1 MMPTYPQLLSPTY
14 EPHVYSASWQK
25 QYVAQFFTLESG
37 EKNGNSATYR
47 CRLHPEAPV
56 FKAHFPGFPV
66 LPGVLTLKMVVDAIN
81 ASQFFSTQTL
91 TVQSIGNAKYLAV
104 VNPQE
109 TQEVEISVTLKAE
122 KNADEPAVFQFKATV
137 QNGET
142 RFATFSFSCTAADFI
157 TVGVEENEVC
167 AVIPTYQNAKTL
179 LKVVADVHRVVDTV
193 FVVDD
198 GSNDGTAALLDKAT
212 GNERPEKVLTHPKNC
227 GKGAALKTGLTYAR
241 QQGFR
246 YAVTVDADGQH
257 RADDIPAL
265 LKAVEEEP
273 DALAIGSRGL
283 QHENM
288 PAKSTFANRFSN
300 FWFAL
305 QTLQRLPDTQSGLRV
320 YPLRCLHGLRW
331 MSARYE
337 AELTLLVFS
346 AWAGVKLLPVPVSVY
361 YPPRDQR
368 VTHFRPGRDFTRI
381 SVLNTLLCFLMVVY
395 GWPRIFA
402 DRLQGVSKACFVS
415 RELFTLTS
423 CQIW

>member
-1 MMPTYPQLLSPTY
+1 MSLTSIL
-14 EPHVYSASWQK
+14 PHGKK

-47 CRLHPEAPV
+47 CRIHPEAPV

-104 VNPQE
+104 INPQE
-109 TQEVEISVTLKAE
+109 TQEVEISVALKAE
-122 KNADEPAVFQFKATV
+122 KNADKPAVFQFKATV

-273 DALAIGSRGL
+273 DALAIGNRGL

-320 YPLRCLHGLRW
+320 YPLRRLHGLRW

-395 GWPRIFA
+395 GWPRIFCRQIA
-402 DRLQGVSKACFVS
+402 RGVKGVF
-415 RELFTLTS
+415 RK
-423 CQIW
+423 

>member
-1 MMPTYPQLLSPTY
+1 MSLTSIL
-14 EPHVYSASWQK
+14 PHGKK

-109 TQEVEISVTLKAE
+109 TQEVEISVALKAE

-320 YPLRCLHGLRW
+320 YPLQRLHGLRW

-346 AWAGVKLLPVPVSVY
+346 AWAGVKLLPVPISVY

-395 GWPRIFA
+395 GWPRIFCRQIA
-402 DRLQGVSKACFVS
+402 RGVKGVF
-415 RELFTLTS
+415 RK
-423 CQIW
+423 

>member
-1 MMPTYPQLLSPTY
+1 MSLTSIL
-14 EPHVYSASWQK
+14 PHGKK
-25 QYVAQFFTLESG
+25 QYVAQFFTLEAG

-109 TQEVEISVTLKAE
+109 TQEVEISVALKAE

-265 LKAVEEEP
+265 LKAVEEES

-320 YPLRCLHGLRW
+320 YPLRRLHGLHW

-346 AWAGVKLLPVPVSVY
+346 AWAGVKLLPIPVSVY

-395 GWPRIFA
+395 GWPRIFCRQIA
-402 DRLQGVSKACFVS
+402 RGVIGVFRK
-415 RELFTLTS
+415 
-423 CQIW
+423 

>member
-1 MMPTYPQLLSPTY
+1 MSLTSIL
-14 EPHVYSASWQK
+14 PHGKK
-25 QYVAQFFTLESG
+25 QYVAQFFTLEAG

-109 TQEVEISVTLKAE
+109 TQEVEISVALKAE

-212 GNERPEKVLTHPKNC
+212 GNERPEKVLTHAKNQ
-227 GKGAALKTGLTYAR
+227 GKGAALKTGLTFAR
-241 QQGFR
+241 QQGFH

-257 RADDIPAL
+257 RANDIPAL

-273 DALAIGSRGL
+273 DALVIGSRGL

-320 YPLRCLHGLRW
+320 YPLRRLHGLRW
-331 MSARYE
+331 MSTRYE

-395 GWPRIFA
+395 GWPRIFCRQIA
-402 DRLQGVSKACFVS
+402 RGVKGVF
-415 RELFTLTS
+415 RK
-423 CQIW
+423 

>member
-1 MMPTYPQLLSPTY
+1 MSLTSIL
-14 EPHVYSASWQK
+14 PHGKK
-25 QYVAQFFTLESG
+25 QYVAQFFTLEAG

-109 TQEVEISVTLKAE
+109 TQEVEISVALKAE

-193 FVVDD
+193 IVVDD

-246 YAVTVDADGQH
+246 YAVTMDADGQH

-395 GWPRIFA
+395 GWPRIFCRQIA
-402 DRLQGVSKACFVS
+402 RGVKGVF
-415 RELFTLTS
+415 RK
-423 CQIW
+423 

>member
-1 MMPTYPQLLSPTY
+1 MSLTSIL
-14 EPHVYSASWQK
+14 PHGKK
-25 QYVAQFFTLESG
+25 QYVAQFFTLEAG

-109 TQEVEISVTLKAE
+109 TQEVEISVALKAE

-142 RFATFSFSCTAADFI
+142 RFATFSFSCTAADFM

-179 LKVVADVHRVVDTV
+179 LKIVADVHRVVDTV

-265 LKAVEEEP
+265 LKAVEEGP

-320 YPLRCLHGLRW
+320 YPLRRLHGLRW

-395 GWPRIFA
+395 GWPRIFCRQIA
-402 DRLQGVSKACFVS
+402 RGVKGVF
-415 RELFTLTS
+415 RK
-423 CQIW
+423 

>member
-1 MMPTYPQLLSPTY
+1 MSLTSIL
-14 EPHVYSASWQK
+14 PHGKK

-109 TQEVEISVTLKAE
+109 TQEVEISVALKAE

-142 RFATFSFSCTAADFI
+142 RFATFSFSCTAADFM

-193 FVVDD
+193 IVVDD

-257 RADDIPAL
+257 RANDIPAL

-305 QTLQRLPDTQSGLRV
+305 QTLQRLPDTQSGLRI
-320 YPLRCLHGLRW
+320 YPLQRLHGLRW

-395 GWPRIFA
+395 GWPRIFCRQIA
-402 DRLQGVSKACFVS
+402 RGVKGVF
-415 RELFTLTS
+415 RK
-423 CQIW
+423 

>member
-1 MMPTYPQLLSPTY
+1 MSLTSIL
-14 EPHVYSASWQK
+14 PHGKK
-25 QYVAQFFTLESG
+25 QYVAQFFTLEAG

-109 TQEVEISVTLKAE
+109 TQEVEISVALKAE

-137 QNGET
+137 ENGET

-179 LKVVADVHRVVDTV
+179 LQVVADVHRVVDTV

-305 QTLQRLPDTQSGLRV
+305 QTLQRLPDTQSGLRI
-320 YPLRCLHGLRW
+320 YPLRRLHGLRW

-395 GWPRIFA
+395 GWPRIFCRQIA
-402 DRLQGVSKACFVS
+402 RGVKGVF
-415 RELFTLTS
+415 RK
-423 CQIW
+423 

>member
-14 EPHVYSASWQK
+14 EPNVYSASWQK

-109 TQEVEISVTLKAE
+109 TQEVEISVALKAE

-212 GNERPEKVLTHPKNC
+212 SNERPEKVLTHPKNC
-227 GKGAALKTGLTYAR
+227 GKGAALKTGLTYAC

-320 YPLRCLHGLRW
+320 YPLRRLHGMRW

-395 GWPRIFA
+395 GWPRIFCRQIA
-402 DRLQGVSKACFVS
+402 RGVKGVFCK
-415 RELFTLTS
+415 
-423 CQIW
+423 

>member
-1 MMPTYPQLLSPTY
+1 MSLTSIL
-14 EPHVYSASWQK
+14 PHGKK

-109 TQEVEISVTLKAE
+109 TQEVEISVALKAE

-198 GSNDGTAALLDKAT
+198 GSNDGTTALLDKAT

-305 QTLQRLPDTQSGLRV
+305 QTLQRLPDTQSGLRI
-320 YPLRCLHGLRW
+320 YPLRRLHGLRW

-395 GWPRIFA
+395 GWPRIFCRQIA
-402 DRLQGVSKACFVS
+402 RGVKGVF
-415 RELFTLTS
+415 RK
-423 CQIW
+423 

>member
-1 MMPTYPQLLSPTY
+1 MSLTSIL
-14 EPHVYSASWQK
+14 PHGKK
-25 QYVAQFFTLESG
+25 QYVAQFFTLEAG

-109 TQEVEISVTLKAE
+109 TQEVEISVALKAE

-212 GNERPEKVLTHPKNC
+212 GNERPEKVLTHAKNQ
-227 GKGAALKTGLTYAR
+227 GKGAALKTGLTFAR
-241 QQGFR
+241 QQGFH

-257 RADDIPAL
+257 RANDIPAL

-273 DALAIGSRGL
+273 DALVIGSRGL

-395 GWPRIFA
+395 GWPRIFCRQIA
-402 DRLQGVSKACFVS
+402 RGVKDVF
-415 RELFTLTS
+415 RK
-423 CQIW
+423 

>member
-1 MMPTYPQLLSPTY
+1 MSLTSIL
-14 EPHVYSASWQK
+14 PHGKK
-25 QYVAQFFTLESG
+25 QYVAQFFTLEAG

-109 TQEVEISVTLKAE
+109 TQEVEISVALKAE

-142 RFATFSFSCTAADFI
+142 RFATFSFSCTAANFI

-395 GWPRIFA
+395 GWPRIFCRQIA
-402 DRLQGVSKACFVS
+402 RGVKGVF
-415 RELFTLTS
+415 RK
-423 CQIW
+423 

>member
-1 MMPTYPQLLSPTY
+1 MSLTSIL
-14 EPHVYSASWQK
+14 PHGKK
-25 QYVAQFFTLESG
+25 QYVAQFFTLEAG

-81 ASQFFSTQTL
+81 ASQFFSTQML

-109 TQEVEISVTLKAE
+109 TQEVEISVALKAE

-212 GNERPEKVLTHPKNC
+212 DNERPEKVLTHPKNC

-320 YPLRCLHGLRW
+320 YPLRRLHGLRW

-395 GWPRIFA
+395 GWPRIFCRQIA
-402 DRLQGVSKACFVS
+402 RGVKGVF
-415 RELFTLTS
+415 RK
-423 CQIW
+423 

>member
-1 MMPTYPQLLSPTY
+1 MSLTSIL
-14 EPHVYSASWQK
+14 PHGKK
-25 QYVAQFFTLESG
+25 QYVAQFFTLEAG

-109 TQEVEISVTLKAE
+109 TQEVEINVALKAE

-142 RFATFSFSCTAADFI
+142 RFATFSFSCTAADFM

-212 GNERPEKVLTHPKNC
+212 GSERPEKVLTHPKNC

-381 SVLNTLLCFLMVVY
+381 SMLNTLLCFLMVVY
-395 GWPRIFA
+395 GWPRIFCRQIA
-402 DRLQGVSKACFVS
+402 RGVKGVF
-415 RELFTLTS
+415 RK
-423 CQIW
+423 

>member
-1 MMPTYPQLLSPTY
+1 MSLTSIL
-14 EPHVYSASWQK
+14 PHGKK

-47 CRLHPEAPV
+47 CHLHPEAPV

-109 TQEVEISVTLKAE
+109 TQEVEISVALKAE

-320 YPLRCLHGLRW
+320 YPLRRLHGLRW

-395 GWPRIFA
+395 GWPRIFCRQIA
-402 DRLQGVSKACFVS
+402 RGVKGVF
-415 RELFTLTS
+415 RK
-423 CQIW
+423 

>member
-1 MMPTYPQLLSPTY
+1 MSLTSIL
-14 EPHVYSASWQK
+14 PHGKK

-37 EKNGNSATYR
+37 EKNDNSATYR

-109 TQEVEISVTLKAE
+109 TQEVEISVALKAE

-305 QTLQRLPDTQSGLRV
+305 QTLQRLPDTQSGLRI
-320 YPLRCLHGLRW
+320 YPLRRLHGLRW

-395 GWPRIFA
+395 GWPRIFCRQIA
-402 DRLQGVSKACFVS
+402 KGVKGVF
-415 RELFTLTS
+415 RK
-423 CQIW
+423 

>member
-1 MMPTYPQLLSPTY
+1 MSLTSILPQSK
-14 EPHVYSASWQK
+14 K
-25 QYVAQFFTLESG
+25 QYVAQFFTLEAG

-91 TVQSIGNAKYLAV
+91 MVQSIGNAKYLAV

-109 TQEVEISVTLKAE
+109 TQEVEISVALKAE

-305 QTLQRLPDTQSGLRV
+305 QTLQRLPDTQSGLRI

-395 GWPRIFA
+395 GWPRIFCRQIA
-402 DRLQGVSKACFVS
+402 RGVKGVF
-415 RELFTLTS
+415 RK
-423 CQIW
+423 

>member
-1 MMPTYPQLLSPTY
+1 MSLTSIL
-14 EPHVYSASWQK
+14 PHGKK
-25 QYVAQFFTLESG
+25 QYVAQFFTLEAG

-109 TQEVEISVTLKAE
+109 TQEVEISVALKAE

-167 AVIPTYQNAKTL
+167 AIIPTYQNAKTL
-179 LKVVADVHRVVDTV
+179 LKVVVDVHRVVDTV

-212 GNERPEKVLTHPKNC
+212 GNERPKKVLTHPKNC

-320 YPLRCLHGLRW
+320 YPLRRLHGLRW

-395 GWPRIFA
+395 GWPRIFCRQIA
-402 DRLQGVSKACFVS
+402 RGVKGVFCK
-415 RELFTLTS
+415 
-423 CQIW
+423 

>member
-1 MMPTYPQLLSPTY
+1 MSLTSIL
-14 EPHVYSASWQK
+14 PHGKK

-109 TQEVEISVTLKAE
+109 TQEVEISVALKAE
-122 KNADEPAVFQFKATV
+122 KNADELTVFHFKATV

-265 LKAVEEEP
+265 LKTVEEEP

-320 YPLRCLHGLRW
+320 YPLRRLHGLRW

-395 GWPRIFA
+395 GWPKIFCRQIA
-402 DRLQGVSKACFVS
+402 RGVKGVF
-415 RELFTLTS
+415 RK
-423 CQIW
+423 

>member
-1 MMPTYPQLLSPTY
+1 MSLTSIL
-14 EPHVYSASWQK
+14 PHGKK
-25 QYVAQFFTLESG
+25 QYVAQFFTLEAG

-109 TQEVEISVTLKAE
+109 TQEVEISVALKAE
-122 KNADEPAVFQFKATV
+122 KNADELTVFQFKATV

-142 RFATFSFSCTAADFI
+142 RFATFSFSCTAANFI

-320 YPLRCLHGLRW
+320 YPLQRLHGLRW

-395 GWPRIFA
+395 GWPRIFCRQIA
-402 DRLQGVSKACFVS
+402 RGVKGVFCK
-415 RELFTLTS
+415 
-423 CQIW
+423 

>member
-1 MMPTYPQLLSPTY
+1 MSLTSILPQGK
-14 EPHVYSASWQK
+14 K

-81 ASQFFSTQTL
+81 ASQFFSTKTL

-109 TQEVEISVTLKAE
+109 TQEVEISVALKAE
-122 KNADEPAVFQFKATV
+122 KNADELTVFHFKATV

-320 YPLRCLHGLRW
+320 YPLRRLHGLRW

-395 GWPRIFA
+395 GWPRIFCRQIA
-402 DRLQGVSKACFVS
+402 RGVIGVFRK
-415 RELFTLTS
+415 
-423 CQIW
+423 

>member
-1 MMPTYPQLLSPTY
+1 MSLTSIL
-14 EPHVYSASWQK
+14 PHGKK

-81 ASQFFSTQTL
+81 ASQFFSTKTL

-109 TQEVEISVTLKAE
+109 TQEVEISVALKAE

-320 YPLRCLHGLRW
+320 YPLRRLHGMHW

-395 GWPRIFA
+395 GWPRIFCRQIA
-402 DRLQGVSKACFVS
+402 RGVIGVFCK
-415 RELFTLTS
+415 
-423 CQIW
+423 

>member
-1 MMPTYPQLLSPTY
+1 MSLTSIL
-14 EPHVYSASWQK
+14 PHGKK
-25 QYVAQFFTLESG
+25 QYVAQFFTLEAG

-109 TQEVEISVTLKAE
+109 TQEVEISVALKAE

-257 RADDIPAL
+257 RADDIPTL

-320 YPLRCLHGLRW
+320 YPLRRLHGLRW

-395 GWPRIFA
+395 GWPRIFCRQIA
-402 DRLQGVSKACFVS
+402 RGVKGVFCK
-415 RELFTLTS
+415 
-423 CQIW
+423 

>member
-1 MMPTYPQLLSPTY
+1 MSLTSIL
-14 EPHVYSASWQK
+14 PHGKK

-109 TQEVEISVTLKAE
+109 TQEVEISVALKAE

-142 RFATFSFSCTAADFI
+142 RFATFSFSCTAADFM
-157 TVGVEENEVC
+157 TVAVEENEVC

-179 LKVVADVHRVVDTV
+179 LQVVADVHRVVDTV

-198 GSNDGTAALLDKAT
+198 GSNDGTAALLGKAT

-395 GWPRIFA
+395 GWPRIFCRQIA
-402 DRLQGVSKACFVS
+402 RGVIGVFRK
-415 RELFTLTS
+415 
-423 CQIW
+423 

>member
-1 MMPTYPQLLSPTY
+1 MSLTSIL
-14 EPHVYSASWQK
+14 PHGKK

-109 TQEVEISVTLKAE
+109 TQEVEISVALKAE

-142 RFATFSFSCTAADFI
+142 RFATFSFSCTAADFM

-320 YPLRCLHGLRW
+320 YPLRRLHGLRW

-395 GWPRIFA
+395 GWPRIFYRQIA
-402 DRLQGVSKACFVS
+402 RGVKGVFCK
-415 RELFTLTS
+415 
-423 CQIW
+423 

>member
-1 MMPTYPQLLSPTY
+1 MSLTSIL
-14 EPHVYSASWQK
+14 PHGKK
-25 QYVAQFFTLESG
+25 QYVAQFFTLEAG

-91 TVQSIGNAKYLAV
+91 MVQSIGNAKYLAV

-109 TQEVEISVTLKAE
+109 TQEVEISVALKAE

-179 LKVVADVHRVVDTV
+179 LQVVADVHRVVDTV

-320 YPLRCLHGLRW
+320 YPLRRLHGLRW

-395 GWPRIFA
+395 GWPRIFCRQIA
-402 DRLQGVSKACFVS
+402 RGVKGVF
-415 RELFTLTS
+415 RK
-423 CQIW
+423 

>member
-1 MMPTYPQLLSPTY
+1 MSLSSIL
-14 EPHVYSASWQK
+14 PHGKK
-25 QYVAQFFTLESG
+25 QYVAQFFTLEAG

-109 TQEVEISVTLKAE
+109 TQEVEISVALKAE

-257 RADDIPAL
+257 RANDIPAL

-320 YPLRCLHGLRW
+320 YPLRRLHGLRW

-395 GWPRIFA
+395 GWPRIFCRQIA
-402 DRLQGVSKACFVS
+402 RGVKGVFCK
-415 RELFTLTS
+415 
-423 CQIW
+423 

>member
-1 MMPTYPQLLSPTY
+1 MSLTSIL
-14 EPHVYSASWQK
+14 PHGKK
-25 QYVAQFFTLESG
+25 QYVAQFFTLEAG
-37 EKNGNSATYR
+37 EKNDNSATYR

-109 TQEVEISVTLKAE
+109 TQEVEISVALKAE
-122 KNADEPAVFQFKATV
+122 KNADEPTVFQFKATV

-320 YPLRCLHGLRW
+320 YPLRRLHGLRW

-395 GWPRIFA
+395 GWPRIFCRQIA
-402 DRLQGVSKACFVS
+402 RGVIGVFRK
-415 RELFTLTS
+415 
-423 CQIW
+423 

>member
-1 MMPTYPQLLSPTY
+1 MSLTSIL
-14 EPHVYSASWQK
+14 PHGKK

-91 TVQSIGNAKYLAV
+91 TMQSIGNAKYLAV

-109 TQEVEISVTLKAE
+109 TQEVEISVALKAE

-179 LKVVADVHRVVDTV
+179 LQVVADVHRVVDTV
-193 FVVDD
+193 IVVDD

-212 GNERPEKVLTHPKNC
+212 GSERPEKVLPHPKNC

-320 YPLRCLHGLRW
+320 YPLRRLHGLRW

-361 YPPRDQR
+361 YPSRDQR

-395 GWPRIFA
+395 GWPRIFCRQIA
-402 DRLQGVSKACFVS
+402 RGVKGVF
-415 RELFTLTS
+415 RK
-423 CQIW
+423 

>member
-1 MMPTYPQLLSPTY
+1 MSLTSIL
-14 EPHVYSASWQK
+14 PHGKK

-109 TQEVEISVTLKAE
+109 TQEVEISVALKAE
-122 KNADEPAVFQFKATV
+122 KNADELTVFQFKATV

-305 QTLQRLPDTQSGLRV
+305 QTFQRLPDTQSGLRV
-320 YPLRCLHGLRW
+320 YPLRRLHGLRW

-395 GWPRIFA
+395 GWPRIFCRQIA
-402 DRLQGVSKACFVS
+402 RGVKGVF
-415 RELFTLTS
+415 RK
-423 CQIW
+423 

>member
-1 MMPTYPQLLSPTY
+1 MSLTSIL
-14 EPHVYSASWQK
+14 PHGKK
-25 QYVAQFFTLESG
+25 QYVAQFFTLEAG

-109 TQEVEISVTLKAE
+109 TQEVEISVALKAE

-157 TVGVEENEVC
+157 TVGMEENEVC

-179 LKVVADVHRVVDTV
+179 LQVVADVHRVVDTV

-257 RADDIPAL
+257 RADDIPTL

-395 GWPRIFA
+395 GWPRIFCRQIA
-402 DRLQGVSKACFVS
+402 RGVKGVF
-415 RELFTLTS
+415 RK
-423 CQIW
+423 

>member
-1 MMPTYPQLLSPTY
+1 MSLTSIL
-14 EPHVYSASWQK
+14 PHGKK
-25 QYVAQFFTLESG
+25 QYVAQFFTLEAG

-109 TQEVEISVTLKAE
+109 TQEVEINVALKAE

-320 YPLRCLHGLRW
+320 YPLRRLHGLRW

-395 GWPRIFA
+395 GWPRIFCRQIA
-402 DRLQGVSKACFVS
+402 RGVIGVFRK
-415 RELFTLTS
+415 
-423 CQIW
+423 

>member
-1 MMPTYPQLLSPTY
+1 MSLTSIL
-14 EPHVYSASWQK
+14 PHGKK
-25 QYVAQFFTLESG
+25 QYVAQFFTLEAG

-109 TQEVEISVTLKAE
+109 TQEVEISVALKAE
-122 KNADEPAVFQFKATV
+122 KNADEPAVFQFKASV

-193 FVVDD
+193 IVVDD

-212 GNERPEKVLTHPKNC
+212 DNERPEKVLTHPKNC

-381 SVLNTLLCFLMVVY
+381 SMLNTLLCFLMVVY
-395 GWPRIFA
+395 GWPRIFCRQIA
-402 DRLQGVSKACFVS
+402 RGVIGVFRK
-415 RELFTLTS
+415 
-423 CQIW
+423 

>member
-1 MMPTYPQLLSPTY
+1 MSLTSIL
-14 EPHVYSASWQK
+14 PHGKK

-109 TQEVEISVTLKAE
+109 TQEVEISVALKAE

-227 GKGAALKTGLTYAR
+227 GKGAALKTGLTYAH

-320 YPLRCLHGLRW
+320 YPLRHLHGLRW

-368 VTHFRPGRDFTRI
+368 VTHFRPGRDFIRI

-395 GWPRIFA
+395 GWPRIFCRQIA
-402 DRLQGVSKACFVS
+402 RGVKGVF
-415 RELFTLTS
+415 RK
-423 CQIW
+423 

>member
-1 MMPTYPQLLSPTY
+1 MSLTSIL
-14 EPHVYSASWQK
+14 PHGKK
-25 QYVAQFFTLESG
+25 QYVAQFFTLEAG
-37 EKNGNSATYR
+37 EKNGNSTTYR

-56 FKAHFPGFPV
+56 FKVHFPGFPV

-109 TQEVEISVTLKAE
+109 TQEVEISVALKAE

-142 RFATFSFSCTAADFI
+142 RFATFSFSCTAADFM

-212 GNERPEKVLTHPKNC
+212 GNERPEKVLT
-227 GKGAALKTGLTYAR
+227 
-241 QQGFR
+241 
-246 YAVTVDADGQH
+246 
-257 RADDIPAL
+257 
-265 LKAVEEEP
+265 
-273 DALAIGSRGL
+273 
-283 QHENM
+283 
-288 PAKSTFANRFSN
+288 FANRFSN

-320 YPLRCLHGLRW
+320 YPLQRLHGLRW

-395 GWPRIFA
+395 GWPRIFCRQIA
-402 DRLQGVSKACFVS
+402 RGVKGVF
-415 RELFTLTS
+415 RK
-423 CQIW
+423 

>member
-1 MMPTYPQLLSPTY
+1 MSLTSIL
-14 EPHVYSASWQK
+14 PHGKK
-25 QYVAQFFTLESG
+25 QYVAQFFTLEAG

-109 TQEVEISVTLKAE
+109 TQEVEISVALKAE

-157 TVGVEENEVC
+157 TVGVEENEAC

-305 QTLQRLPDTQSGLRV
+305 QTLQRLPDTQSGLRI
-320 YPLRCLHGLRW
+320 YPLRRLHGLRW

-395 GWPRIFA
+395 GWPRIFCRQIA
-402 DRLQGVSKACFVS
+402 RGVKGVF
-415 RELFTLTS
+415 RK
-423 CQIW
+423 

>member
-1 MMPTYPQLLSPTY
+1 MSLTSIL
-14 EPHVYSASWQK
+14 PHGKK

-109 TQEVEISVTLKAE
+109 TQEVEISVALKAE

-179 LKVVADVHRVVDTV
+179 LKVVADVRRVVDTV

-320 YPLRCLHGLRW
+320 YPLRRLHGLRW

-395 GWPRIFA
+395 GWPRIFCRQIA
-402 DRLQGVSKACFVS
+402 RGVKGVF
-415 RELFTLTS
+415 RK
-423 CQIW
+423 

>member
-1 MMPTYPQLLSPTY
+1 MSLTSIL
-14 EPHVYSASWQK
+14 PHGKK

-91 TVQSIGNAKYLAV
+91 MVQSIGNAKYLAV

-109 TQEVEISVTLKAE
+109 TQEVEISVALKAE
-122 KNADEPAVFQFKATV
+122 KNADELTVFQFKATV

-179 LKVVADVHRVVDTV
+179 LKVVADVHRVLDTV

-320 YPLRCLHGLRW
+320 YPLRRLHGLRW

-395 GWPRIFA
+395 GWPRIFCRQIA
-402 DRLQGVSKACFVS
+402 RGVKGVF
-415 RELFTLTS
+415 RK
-423 CQIW
+423 

>member
-1 MMPTYPQLLSPTY
+1 MSLTSIL
-14 EPHVYSASWQK
+14 PHGKK

-109 TQEVEISVTLKAE
+109 TQEVEISVALKAE

-157 TVGVEENEVC
+157 TVGVEDNEVC

-179 LKVVADVHRVVDTV
+179 LQVVADVHRVVDTV

-283 QHENM
+283 KHENM

-320 YPLRCLHGLRW
+320 YPLRSLHGLRW

-395 GWPRIFA
+395 GWPRIFCRQIA
-402 DRLQGVSKACFVS
+402 RGVKGVF
-415 RELFTLTS
+415 RK
-423 CQIW
+423 

>member
-1 MMPTYPQLLSPTY
+1 MSLTSIL
-14 EPHVYSASWQK
+14 PHGKK
-25 QYVAQFFTLESG
+25 QYVAQFFTLEAG

-109 TQEVEISVTLKAE
+109 TQEVEISVALKAE

-305 QTLQRLPDTQSGLRV
+305 QTLQRLPDTQSGLRI
-320 YPLRCLHGLRW
+320 YPLRRLHGLRW

-395 GWPRIFA
+395 GWPRIFC
-402 DRLQGVSKACFVS
+402 RQIVRGVKGVF
-415 RELFTLTS
+415 RK
-423 CQIW
+423 